1 MPGCGPALTDGSGA
15 GSRHCVTVSR
25 GGAGRSVGLL
35 PGPHQQ
41 QQRRHAPHRLTG
53 VQQLRDDQSHSRAGG
68 AGRAG
73 DQSVRQVAP
82 LRQAQPLRT
91 VSGHNT
97 SRMISECY
105 SKFTKIAWV

>member
-1 MPGCGPALTDGSGA
+1 MPGCGPALTA
-15 GSRHCVTVSR
+15 GQAGRAAECVTVSR

-35 PGPHQQ
+35 PGPYQQ
-41 QQRRHAPHRLTG
+41 QQRRHAPLRTTG

-82 LRQAQPLRT
+82 LRQAQHLRT

-97 SRMISECY
+97 SRNN
-105 SKFTKIAWV
+105 FTVLQ